1 MTHKLTISVDDDIYQ
16 GLYATVGGR
25 NIGRF
30 LSDLARPYVVQSALE
45 EGYKAMAADRLREE
59 EALEWEQG
67 LIHDSWNA

>member
-1 MTHKLTISVDDDIYQ
+1 MTHKLTISVEDDIYK
-16 GLYATVGGR
+16 GLYDKVGGR

-45 EGYKAMAADRLREE
+45 DGYRAMASDRQREQ
-59 EALEWEQG
+59 EASEWAES